1 MTDFPDLS
9 EIKERRQGLGLTQ
22 EQLAEA
28 AGVSQSLIAKVESGY
43 QVPGYE
49 TARSIFAALDSH
61 KSQEPTT
68 VADAMTEDVQTLSSD
83 DTVGEAVALAREHAI
98 SQFPVAADGSFVGI
112 VTTADLIG
120 LPEDAPV
127 RKARTRSVPTVG
139 PDAPL
144 ETVRGLV
151 EYGRAV
157 VVLEEREVVGIV
169 TAEDLI

>member
-9 EIKERRQGLGLTQ
+9 EIKERRQRLGLTQ

-43 QVPGYE
+43 QVPSYE
-49 TARSIFAALDSH
+49 TARSIFAALDSQ
-61 KSQEPTT
+61 KSEEPTT
-68 VADAMTEDVQTLSSD
+68 VADAMTKDVQTLSPD
-83 DTVGEAVALAREHAI
+83 DTVGEAAELSQEYAI
-98 SQFPVAADGSFVGI
+98 SQFPVVADGSLVGV

-120 LPEDAPV
+120 LPEDAPID
-127 RKARTRSVPTVG
+127 RAEMRSAPTVA
-139 PDAPL
+139 PETPL
-144 ETVRGLV
+144 EKVRGLV

-157 VVLEEREVVGIV
+157 VVLEAREVVGIV